1 MTETGSDATDAGAA
15 GAGVLRRVWRGT
27 GMLVAG
33 RVWGVLCT
41 LTTFALL
48 ARQLPAEDFG
58 RYSYYLA
65 IFALLDSLVDFGTG
79 AAAVQRTADRP
90 DEIGGVLRTARR
102 LRTICAM
109 IGVLLVG
116 GGAFFFEERGAGWIL
131 LASLYPLT
139 HPLELSATVF
149 KNRIALGLPVLA
161 RAFGN
166 TASLLIVALLLA
178 NGVRDPAPILTGV
191 AFGSTF
197 GNLGQHLAARSHLP
211 RERVDPAPLR
221 EFLRHSLPLG
231 LAALCQQAYFYVDNL
246 FIRPLEGEAA
256 TGHYNL
262 AVRIMS
268 VGIMVAVL
276 ASQASLPW
284 LTREASRGTLWSA
297 VERLSQP
304 LFALAG
310 LGAGL
315 LAPWATSVL
324 RLFGE
329 DFAAAGDSL
338 RWLLGAT
345 VIVYLG
351 SSFLTA
357 VIASGRGTAQLHIAL
372 LGLATNLI
380 GNAWLVPLRGIEGA
394 AIATFATESVV
405 ALGALGVLARAG
417 LADVLSPRGWRW
429 TGGLIMFLVGWLV
442 SSLLPLAPLFDAL
455 QDLLR

>member
-1 MTETGSDATDAGAA
+1 MTAPPSDASAES
-15 GAGVLRRVWRGT
+15 AGVLRRVWRGT

-33 RVWGVLCT
+33 RVYGVLCT

-48 ARQLPAEDFG
+48 ATALPDTDFG
-58 RYSYYLA
+58 RYTYYLA
-65 IFALLDSLVDFGTG
+65 VFALLDSMVDFGTG
-79 AAAVQRTADRP
+79 AAAVQRTSERP
-90 DEIGGVLRTARR
+90 DSIGSVLRTARR
-102 LRTICAM
+102 LRTIAAM

-116 GGAFFFEERGAGWIL
+116 GGALYFEEPGAGWIL

-149 KNRIALGLPVLA
+149 KNRISLGLPVIA
-161 RAFGN
+161 RAVGN
-166 TASLLIVALLLA
+166 TASLVIVVVLLA
-178 NGVRDPAPILTGV
+178 YEIRDPARILTGV
-191 AFGSTF
+191 ALGSML
-197 GNLGQHLAARSHLP
+197 GNLGQHLAARKHLP
-211 RERVDPAPLR
+211 RIAADPAPLR
-221 EFLRHSLPLG
+221 DFLRLSLPLG

-246 FIRPLEGEAA
+246 FIRPIEGDAA

-284 LTREASRGTLWSA
+284 LTSESQRGALWRA

-310 LGAGL
+310 FGAGL
-315 LAPWATSVL
+315 AGPWASSIL

-329 DFAAAGDSL
+329 EFVVAGDSL

-345 VIVYLG
+345 VVVYLG

-357 VIASGRGTAQLHIAL
+357 VIASGRGTAQLRIAL
-372 LGLATNLI
+372 LGLATNLV

-405 ALGALGVLARAG
+405 ALAALGVLARAG
-417 LADVLSPRGWRW
+417 IAEVLSPRGWLW
-429 TGGLIMFLVGWLV
+429 TGGLLGFMAGWAI
-442 SSLLPLAPLFDAL
+442 SSYLPLAPLFDAL
-455 QDLLR
+455 IEFVR

>member
-1 MTETGSDATDAGAA
+1 MVATDSEAA
-15 GAGVLRRVWRGT
+15 AADGAGVLRRVWRGT

-41 LTTFALL
+41 LSAFALL
-48 ARQLPAEDFG
+48 ARALPAADFG
-58 RYSYYLA
+58 RYTYYLA

-90 DEIGGVLRTARR
+90 QDVGPVLRTARR
-102 LRTICAM
+102 LRTIAAM
-109 IGVLLVG
+109 FGVLLVG
-116 GGAFFFEERGAGWIL
+116 GGAFFFDERGAGWIL

-149 KNRIALGLPVLA
+149 KNRIALGLPVVA
-161 RAFGN
+161 RAVGN
-166 TASLLIVALLLA
+166 TASLAIVAILLSL
-178 NGVRDPAPILTGV
+178 GVHDPAPILAGV

-197 GNLGQHLAARSHLP
+197 GNLGQHLAARAHLP

-246 FIRPLEGEAA
+246 FVRPLEGEAA

-276 ASQASLPW
+276 ASQAALPW
-284 LTREASRGTLWSA
+284 WTREANRGALWPA

-315 LAPWATSVL
+315 VAPWAGPILS
-324 RLFGE
+324 LFGE
-329 DFAAAGDSL
+329 DFAAAAGSL

-357 VIASGRGTAQLHIAL
+357 VIASGRGASQLWIAAA
-372 LGLATNLI
+372 GLATNLV
-380 GNAWLVPLRGIEGA
+380 GNAWLVPVRGIEGA
-394 AIATFATESVV
+394 AIATFVTESVV
-405 ALGALGVLARAG
+405 ALGALAVLAKAG
-417 LADVLSPRGWRW
+417 IAEVLSPRGWMW
-429 TGGLIMFLVGWLV
+429 TGGLLMFLAGWIV
-442 SSLLPLAPLFDAL
+442 SAFLPLAPVFEVL
-455 QDLLR
+455 QDLLA

>member
-1 MTETGSDATDAGAA
+1 MTAPPRDETAHS
-15 GAGVLRRVWRGT
+15 AGVLRRVWRGT

-33 RVWGVLCT
+33 RIWGVLCT

-48 ARQLPAEDFG
+48 AGALPDGEFG
-58 RYSYYLA
+58 RYTYYLA
-65 IFALLDSLVDFGTG
+65 VFALLDSMVDFGTG
-79 AAAVQRTADRP
+79 AAAVQRTSESP
-90 DEIGGVLRTARR
+90 ESIGGVLRTARR
-102 LRTICAM
+102 LRTIAAM

-116 GGAFFFEERGAGWIL
+116 GGALWFDEPGAGWIL

-149 KNRIALGLPVLA
+149 KNRISLGLPVIA
-161 RAFGN
+161 RAVGN
-166 TASLLIVALLLA
+166 TASLLIVVGLLRFEI
-178 NGVRDPAPILTGV
+178 RDPARILVGV
-191 AFGSTF
+191 ALGSTF
-197 GNLGQHLAARSHLP
+197 GNLGQHLAARKHLP
-211 RERVDPAPLR
+211 RGAADPAPLR
-221 EFLRHSLPLG
+221 DFLRLSLPLG

-246 FIRPLEGEAA
+246 FIRPIAGDAA

-284 LTREASRGTLWSA
+284 LTREHQRGKLWEA
-297 VERLSQP
+297 IERLSQP

-310 LGAGL
+310 FGAGIA
-315 LAPWATSVL
+315 APWASSIL

-329 DFAAAGDSL
+329 DFVVAGDSL

-345 VIVYLG
+345 VVVYLG

-357 VIASGRGTAQLHIAL
+357 VIASGRGTSQLKIAL
-372 LGLATNLI
+372 LGLATNLV

-405 ALGALGVLARAG
+405 ALAALGVLARAG
-417 LADVLSPRGWRW
+417 IAEVLSPRGWLW
-429 TGGLIMFLVGWLV
+429 TGGLLAFIAGWIC
-442 SSLLPLAPLFDAL
+442 SAYLPLAPLFESL
-455 QDLLR
+455 SGVPS